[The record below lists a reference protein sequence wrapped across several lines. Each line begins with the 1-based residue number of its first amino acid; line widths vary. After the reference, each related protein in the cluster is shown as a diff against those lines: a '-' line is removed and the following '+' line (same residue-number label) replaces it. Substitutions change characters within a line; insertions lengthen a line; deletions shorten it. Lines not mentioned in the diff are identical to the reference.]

1 MSKVG
6 YARVSSQD
14 QSNFRQEDMLNQ
26 AGVEKLFMEKAS
38 GKDRE
43 HRPIFKEM
51 MDWLRADDILIV
63 ESLSRLGRN
72 SRDVLNIVA
81 ELEEKKVTLISLKEN
96 VDTNTIQGRFLLGVF
111 ASIAQMDRES
121 ILQRQMEGLVASRA
135 RGIKNGRKLLPFP
148 KNWQSIYE
156 EWTSGAITTSK
167 AVEMSGLK
175 RSTFYIVV
183 KRWEAKVA

>member
-1 MSKVG
+1 MSRVG

-14 QSNFRQEDMLNQ
+14 QSNARQEDMLNQ
-26 AGVEKLFMEKAS
+26 AGVEKLFLEKAS

-43 HRPIFKEM
+43 HRPIFREM
-51 MDWLRADDILIV
+51 MDWLRADDILVV

-72 SRDVLNIVA
+72 SRDVLNIVG
-81 ELEEKKVTLISLKEN
+81 ELEEKKVTLISLKETI
-96 VDTNTIQGRFLLGVF
+96 DTNTIQGRFLLGVF

-148 KNWQSIYE
+148 KNWESIYA
-156 EWTSGAITTSK
+156 EWSNGVIPTTK

-175 RSTFYIVV
+175 RSTFYIIV
-183 KRWEAKVA
+183 KRWEARAA